1 MFAAMAAPLLWL
13 ADAETAPSL
22 DHYGRCCIVAMG

>member
-1 MFAAMAAPLLWL
+1 MFAAMAAPLLWF
-13 ADAETAPSL
+13 ADAETAPLL